1 MKYLK
6 SAELELVCKKISW
19 RILPL
24 IVLMFC
30 LSMLDRT
37 NIGFVKTHIEI
48 DAGISEAAYALG
60 AGIFFIGY
68 ALFEVPSNLLLHK
81 LGAKIWLSRIMI
93 TWGLVTMAMIFIQG
107 ETSFYILRFLLGLSE
122 AGFSPG
128 IILYLSYFFPAIYR
142 SKAYGIYQMGV
153 PIAFIFGSLISGFI
167 LDYAPDIYFK
177 NWQWMFLIEG
187 SITVLVGI
195 FCLFYLDSHPK
206 DAKWLDLKE
215 KNILLKYIENSNS
228 KAKDY
233 SVKDIFKS
241 FLVWKFVF
249 VYFCIQLSVY
259 GVLFYLPNKIAQILE
274 INVGFEVGILNA
286 IPWIFVFVALPTFTS
301 LADKNRSWNL
311 YAILFLLLASLSM
324 IASTFTENLIPFLFF
339 ISLAAI
345 GFIVIQPIFWNLPTQ
360 VLRGKGAAAA
370 VALIGSLGNL
380 GGFVAP
386 NLKTYI
392 ESHFGVQFGLIAL
405 ALIAVL
411 GVLVLAHLKNTL
423 NLDKGEENGFKN

>member
-1 MKYLK
+1 MRHLK
-6 SAELELVCKKISW
+6 STELEWICKKISW

-37 NIGFVKTHIEI
+37 NISFVKSYIEV

-93 TWGLVTMAMIFIQG
+93 TWGLATMAMIFIQG
-107 ETSFYILRFLLGLSE
+107 EMSFYILRFLLGLTE

-128 IILYLSYFFPAIYR
+128 IILYLSYFFPAMYR

-153 PIAFIFGSLISGFI
+153 PIAFVFGSLISGFI

-187 SITVLVGI
+187 GITVLVGI

-206 DAKWLDLKE
+206 YAKWLDIKE
-215 KNILLKYIENSNS
+215 KDILLKHIENS
-228 KAKDY
+228 KAKNH
-233 SVKDIFKS
+233 SIKDVFKS
-241 FLVWKFVF
+241 ILVWKFVF
-249 VYFCIQLSVY
+249 VYFCIQLSAY
-259 GVLFYLPNKIAQILE
+259 GVLFYLPSKIAQILE
-274 INVGFEVGILNA
+274 INVGFKVGLLNA
-286 IPWIFVFVALPTFTS
+286 IPWIFVFIALPLFTS

-324 IASTFTENLIPFLFF
+324 MISTFVANLALFLFF

-360 VLRGKGAAAA
+360 VLKGKGAAAA
-370 VALIGSLGNL
+370 IALIGSLGNL

-386 NLKTYI
+386 TLKTYI
-392 ESHFGVQFGLIAL
+392 ESHFGVELGLIVLASIAL
-405 ALIAVL
+405 L
-411 GVLVLAHLKNTL
+411 GVWILIHLKITL
-423 NLDKGEENGFKN
+423 NLDKGE

>member
-1 MKYLK
+1 MKNLNLV
-6 SAELELVCKKISW
+6 ELEVICKKISW

-37 NIGFVKTHIEI
+37 NISFVKTHIEI
-48 DAGISEAAYALG
+48 DAGISEVAYALG
-60 AGIFFIGY
+60 AGVFFIGY

-93 TWGLVTMAMIFIQG
+93 TWGFVTMAMIFIQG
-107 ETSFYILRFLLGLSE
+107 EVSFYVLRFLLGLAE

-142 SKAYGIYQMGV
+142 SRAYGIYQMGT

-167 LDYAPDIYFK
+167 LDYAPNMYFK

-187 SITVLVGI
+187 GITVLVGF
-195 FCLFYLDSHPK
+195 FCLYYLDSHPK
-206 DAKWLDLKE
+206 DAKWLALKE
-215 KNILLKYIENSNS
+215 KAILLKHIENSTN

-233 SVKDIFKS
+233 SVKEIFKS
-241 FLVWKFVF
+241 ILVWKFVF

-259 GVLFYLPNKIAQILE
+259 GVLFYLPNKIAQILQ
-274 INVGFEVGILNA
+274 INVGFEVGLLNA
-286 IPWIFVFVALPTFTS
+286 IPWIFVLIALPLFT
-301 LADKNRSWNL
+301 LFADKKHSWNL
-311 YAILFLLLASLSM
+311 YAILLLLLASLSM
-324 IASTFTENLIPFLFF
+324 IISTFVSSLIPFLFF
-339 ISLAAI
+339 ISLAAV

-360 VLRGKGAAAA
+360 VLKGRAKAAAI
-370 VALIGSLGNL
+370 ALIGSLGNL

-386 NLKTYI
+386 NLKTFI
-392 ESHFGVQFGLIAL
+392 ESHFGMQFGLIAL
-405 ALIAVL
+405 ALIAFL
-411 GVLVLAHLKNTL
+411 GVLMLMHLKTIL
-423 NLDKGEENGFKN
+423 HLDEVN

>member
-1 MKYLK
+1 MESKK
-6 SAELELVCKKISW
+6 LEIICKKISW

-37 NIGFVKTHIEI
+37 NISFVKSHIEI
-48 DAGISEAAYALG
+48 DAGINEAAYALG

-107 ETSFYILRFLLGLSE
+107 EISFYILRFLLGLTE

-153 PIAFIFGSLISGFI
+153 PIAFVFGSLISGFI
-167 LDYAPDIYFK
+167 LDYAPNIYFK

-187 SITVLVGI
+187 GITILVGI

-206 DAKWLDLKE
+206 DAKWLDIKE
-215 KNILLKYIENSNS
+215 KEILLKHIEDT

-233 SVKDIFKS
+233 SIKDIFKS
-241 FLVWKFVF
+241 ILVWKFVF

-259 GVLFYLPNKIAQILE
+259 GVLFYLPSKIAQILQ
-274 INVGFEVGILNA
+274 INVGFEVGLLNA
-286 IPWIFVFVALPTFTS
+286 IPWIFVFIALPLFTS
-301 LADKNRSWNL
+301 LADEKRSWNL
-311 YAILFLLLASLSM
+311 YAILFLLLASFSM
-324 IASTFTENLIPFLFF
+324 IVSTFVTNLAPFLFF

-360 VLRGKGAAAA
+360 VLKGRGAAAA
-370 VALIGSLGNL
+370 IALIGSLGNL

-386 NLKTYI
+386 TLKTYI
-392 ESHFGVQFGLIAL
+392 ESQFGVEFGLIAL
-405 ALIAVL
+405 AFIAFL
-411 GVLVLAHLKNTL
+411 GVLVLLHLKITL
-423 NLDKGEENGFKN
+423 NLDKGG

>member
-1 MKYLK
+1 MKYVNSIK
-6 SAELELVCKKISW
+6 LELVCKKISW

-37 NIGFVKTHIEI
+37 NISFIKSYIEI
-48 DAGISEAAYALG
+48 DASISEAAYALG

-107 ETSFYILRFLLGLSE
+107 ETSFYILRFLLGLTE

-128 IILYLSYFFPAIYR
+128 IILYLSYFFPAIHR

-153 PIAFIFGSLISGFI
+153 PIAFVFGSLISGFI
-167 LDYAPDIYFK
+167 LDYAPNIYFK

-187 SITVLVGI
+187 GITVLVGI

-206 DAKWLDLKE
+206 DAKYLDAKE
-215 KNILLKYIENSNS
+215 KDILLKHIENSNV
-228 KAKDY
+228 KAQDHSIKD
-233 SVKDIFKS
+233 VFKS
-241 FLVWKFVF
+241 ILVWKFVF

-259 GVLFYLPNKIAQILE
+259 GVLFYLPSKIAQILE
-274 INVGFEVGILNA
+274 INVGFKIGFLNA
-286 IPWIFVFVALPTFTS
+286 IPWIFVFIALPIFTS
-301 LADKNRSWNL
+301 LADKKRSWNL

-324 IASTFTENLIPFLFF
+324 IASTFVTNLALFLFF
-339 ISLAAI
+339 ISLATI

-360 VLRGKGAAAA
+360 VLKGKGAAAA
-370 VALIGSLGNL
+370 IALIGSLGNL

-386 NLKTYI
+386 TLKTYI
-392 ESHFGVQFGLIAL
+392 ESHFGVEFGLIVL
-405 ALIAVL
+405 ALIAIL
-411 GVLVLAHLKNTL
+411 GVLVLMHLKTTL
-423 NLDKGEENGFKN
+423 NLDKGE

>member
-1 MKYLK
+1 MKHANSIK
-6 SAELELVCKKISW
+6 LELVCKKISW

-37 NIGFVKTHIEI
+37 NISFVKSHIEI
-48 DAGISEAAYALG
+48 DAGIGEAAYALG

-68 ALFEVPSNLLLHK
+68 AIFEVPSNLFLHK

-107 ETSFYILRFLLGLSE
+107 EISFYVLRFLLGLTE

-153 PIAFIFGSLISGFI
+153 PIAFVFGSLISGFI
-167 LDYAPDIYFK
+167 LDYTPNIYFK

-187 SITVLVGI
+187 GITVLVGI

-206 DAKWLDLKE
+206 DAKWLDIKE
-215 KNILLKYIENSNS
+215 KDILLKHIEISNT

-233 SVKDIFKS
+233 SIKDIFKS
-241 FLVWKFVF
+241 ILVWKFVF

-259 GVLFYLPNKIAQILE
+259 GVLFYLPSKIAQILQ
-274 INVGFEVGILNA
+274 INVGFEVGLLNA
-286 IPWIFVFVALPTFTS
+286 IPWIFVFIALPIFTS
-301 LADKNRSWNL
+301 LADKKHSWNL
-311 YAILFLLLASLSM
+311 HAILFLLLASLSM
-324 IASTFTENLIPFLFF
+324 IASTFVTNLAAFLFF

-360 VLRGKGAAAA
+360 VLKGKGAAAA
-370 VALIGSLGNL
+370 IALIGILGKFRRFC
-380 GGFVAP
+380 GS
-386 NLKTYI
+386 Y
-392 ESHFGVQFGLIAL
+392 
-405 ALIAVL
+405 
-411 GVLVLAHLKNTL
+411 
-423 NLDKGEENGFKN
+423 FKNIYRKSFWS